1 MRNPRQLSPFRS
13 TPVSKQPLDYIDQP
27 AAVLWTYSFS
37 PFAWLEIVYNVYWWP
52 PPTRLGQKSPSLY
65 IYITHIPV
73 AMVPAPA
80 PPPLLAPAVSRR
92 VSCVYFVFTIVVMVR
107 QMGSLYRFYR
117 DLEWGTERE

>member
-13 TPVSKQPLDYIDQP
+13 TPVSKQPLVYVDQLGV
-27 AAVLWTYSFS
+27 VLWTYSFS

-73 AMVPAPA
+73 AMVPAPC
-80 PPPLLAPAVSRR
+80 PA